1 MQPSKQLR
9 NAVRAGF
16 VNQDSSL
23 AEYCRNNGICDSN
36 ANKALL
42 GKKWNGKKAAELRL
56 ELVIASKIDLSQVG
70 NSEEQVTNL
79 SCQLNGV
86 VGNS

>member
-1 MQPSKQLR
+1 MQPSKELR

-23 AEYCRNNGICDSN
+23 AEYCRGRGICDSN

-56 ELVIASKIDLSQVG
+56 ELVIAAKIDVSQVR
-70 NSEEQVTNL
+70 NSEQEVANQ
-79 SCQLNGV
+79 SCEPVALV
-86 VGNS
+86 RNS